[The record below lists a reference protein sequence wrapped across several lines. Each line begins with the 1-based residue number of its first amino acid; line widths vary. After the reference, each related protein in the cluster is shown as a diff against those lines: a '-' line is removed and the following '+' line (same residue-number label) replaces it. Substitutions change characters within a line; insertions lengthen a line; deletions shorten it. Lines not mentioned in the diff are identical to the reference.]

1 MRTLVF
7 GVLAAT
13 VAGCSCFVS
22 PQSGIEACTGGD
34 GRGFACFDR
43 NVAASR
49 LSQAT
54 EPEPSTF
61 DPDTPTSRE
70 RTALAGRTAK
80 PSSAHAA
87 DKTRHAGKPAKPIAI
102 AAAKA
107 EPTAAAPPPDTID
120 PAVDRAKIGVPVN
133 QEKPAKPIATT
144 AAKAE
149 PTAVAP
155 PPDTIDPVVDKIA
168 VPVKLEKPAKPIAT
182 TAAKAEPTAAAP
194 PPAKIDPVVDKA
206 KIAVAV
212 KLENPASA
220 AFSDM
225 NRSMR
230 QNMRGQ
236 FVDTI
241 CGHVKGKKASGEDIG
256 DRPFLYLVKDDEA
269 YVADDSPT
277 SVAST
282 AYRNICN

>member
-1 MRTLVF
+1 MRTLVA
-7 GVLAAT
+7 GALALTLAS
-13 VAGCSCFVS
+13 CSCYVS
-22 PQSGIEACTGGD
+22 PQSGMEACAGAD

-43 NVAASR
+43 NVAPSR

-54 EPEPSTF
+54 EPESSSF
-61 DPDTPTSRE
+61 DAGTPTYPAAPTTRE
-70 RTALAGRTAK
+70 KTALAAKTAK
-80 PSSAHAA
+80 PSSVHAA
-87 DKTRHAGKPAKPIAI
+87 DKTRHAEKAAKPIAT

-107 EPTAAAPPPDTID
+107 EPTAAAPQPAPND
-120 PAVDRAKIGVPVN
+120 PVVDKAKTAMADKP
-133 QEKPAKPIATT
+133 EKAAKPIATVAKAGPTT
-144 AAKAE
+144 AASQ
-149 PTAVAP
+149 
-155 PPDTIDPVVDKIA
+155 PDAIDPVA
-168 VPVKLEKPAKPIAT
+168 
-182 TAAKAEPTAAAP
+182 
-194 PPAKIDPVVDKA
+194 DKA

-212 KLENPASA
+212 KLANPASA
-220 AFSDM
+220 IFSDM

-277 SVAST
+277 SAAST

>member
-1 MRTLVF
+1 MRTLLV

-13 VAGCSCFVS
+13 LAGCSCFVS
-22 PQSGIEACTGGD
+22 PQSGVEACTGAD

-43 NVAASR
+43 NAGPSR

-54 EPEPSTF
+54 EPEPSSF
-61 DPDTPTSRE
+61 DPSTPTSIE
-70 RTALAGRTAK
+70 KTALAARTAK
-80 PSSAHAA
+80 PSSAHAP
-87 DKTRHAGKPAKPIAI
+87 DKTRHAGKAAKPIAT
-102 AAAKA
+102 AAAEA
-107 EPTAAAPPPDTID
+107 EPTAAAPPSD
-120 PAVDRAKIGVPVN
+120 A
-133 QEKPAKPIATT
+133 
-144 AAKAE
+144 
-149 PTAVAP
+149 
-155 PPDTIDPVVDKIA
+155 IDPVA
-168 VPVKLEKPAKPIAT
+168 
-182 TAAKAEPTAAAP
+182 
-194 PPAKIDPVVDKA
+194 DKA

-212 KLENPASA
+212 KLENPVSA
-220 AFSDM
+220 TFSM

-277 SVAST
+277 SAAST